1 MKPSVSPTADSNRAG
16 KEPTQE
22 VLRFAREQPQLGQA
36 AVAQRLQQSGLQIS
50 ASGVRYIWKKYDLET
65 AAKRLQALTS
75 GKTGQALSKS
85 QQHLLDRTLLTQD
98 LQKEGAAAGE
108 EENGRRTILL
118 NTAAKL
124 FAEKGFDRTS
134 MRDIASHA
142 GLLPGSV
149 YHHFPSKAEL
159 FLATHQEGFNTVMK
173 RVREAAGEG
182 TDPWDSLT
190 KALTIHIDCMVG
202 DSTPMQ
208 RLTGQS
214 LAMNDHPELRGQL
227 KPYRKAHE
235 DFIRQLI
242 DDLPLPED
250 SDRTLLRLTL
260 LGASNWVFVWY
271 RQGGRTP
278 QEIARDMVELL
289 RHGIT

>member
-1 MKPSVSPTADSNRAG
+1 MKPSMPSTSGNNNKPA
-16 KEPTQE
+16 QE
-22 VLRFAREQPQLGQA
+22 ILRLAREQPQLGQA
-36 AVAQRLQQSGLQIS
+36 AVAQRLQQSGMKIS
-50 ASGVRYIWKKYDLET
+50 ASGVRYILKKYSLET
-65 AAKRLQALTS
+65 ATKRLQALS
-75 GKTGQALSKS
+75 AGEIGQPLSKN
-85 QQHLLDRTLLTQD
+85 QQHLLDRNLLTQT
-98 LQKEGAAAGE
+98 LQKEGTAVGE
-108 EENGRRTILL
+108 GDHGRRAIIL

-149 YHHFPSKAEL
+149 YHHFTSKAEL
-159 FLATHQEGFNTVMK
+159 FLITHKEGFKAVMK
-173 RVREAAGEG
+173 QLRDATSEG
-182 TDPWDSLT
+182 TDPWERLT
-190 KALTIHIDCMVG
+190 KALSVNIDCMVG
-202 DSTPMQ
+202 DSTPLQ

-235 DFIRQLI
+235 DVIRQLI

-271 RQGGRTP
+271 REGDKTP
-278 QEIARDMVELL
+278 QEIAHGMIKML
-289 RHGIT
+289 RNGVS